1 MKNSHIIL
9 GFFLIIFG
17 CNLHSQVQSLP
28 QVPLVVFFQEPVN
41 CYNTGHIIINSAICP
56 GFSNSPYQLDH
67 IDWNMGDGTTITT
80 NSFQVEHTYTS
91 SQVFSVSAMA
101 YFSLNGSL
109 TGAHVVNTATGL
121 DVTLPNL
128 CASQQSSIYFDVP
141 VQLLSLDLY
150 TNPSSS
156 VPLYTNTG
164 ISLKLDYQATNIIL
178 SNCSYQL
185 LVDGISVAGP
195 NLPLPLSGSVVYPSA
210 TYSEGQHVAE
220 IIAINKLNMN
230 CPVTATTIFE
240 VLPPPDSIA
249 NCSDCFTFRPDRT
262 KRYWLS
268 AWVKEEV
275 ASQVKTYTNT
285 SVKLTFNG
293 SGAGVTTLA
302 PTGEIIDGWQ
312 RIAGEFTVP
321 ANTTSID
328 IKLNNAGSIAAYFD
342 DIRVHPFNASMKSY
356 VNDPET
362 FWLTA
367 ELDDNNYATFYEYDK
382 EGKLIRIK
390 KETAKGIMTI
400 QESRTSNPKTN

>member
-1 MKNSHIIL
+1 MKNIRFIL
-9 GFFLIIFG
+9 CLFWVVISANNGLAQTCPKVIFFEDQVDSSE
-17 CNLHSQVQSLP
+17 CN
-28 QVPLVVFFQEPVN
+28 
-41 CYNTGHIIINSAICP
+41 NTGLVTISLGICP
-56 GFSNSPYQLDH
+56 NTISGIVELDH
-67 IDWNMGDGTTITT
+67 VVWNMGDGITITT
-80 NSFQVEHTYTS
+80 NSLQITHTYS
-91 SQVFSVSAMA
+91 SSAVFNITAWAHFNINGVPCSTQVLS
-101 YFSLNGSL
+101 
-109 TGAHVVNTATGL
+109 TAVG
-121 DVTLPNL
+121 DVTLENL
-128 CASQQSSIYFDVP
+128 CNSSITSTVYHMP
-141 VQLLSLDLY
+141 VQLLSADLY
-150 TNPSSS
+150 TNPLNTT
-156 VPLYTNTG
+156 PLYPTTA
-164 ISLKLDYQATNIIL
+164 ISILLGYQGAG
-178 SNCSYQL
+178 
-185 LVDGISVAGP
+185 LVNGDIGYELFIDGVSVGSGP
-195 NLPLPLSGSVVYPSA
+195 SLASIGTFPVVKTAAYYP
-210 TYSEGQHVAE
+210 EGQHVAE
-220 IIAINKLNMN
+220 ILLKNKYNFY

-293 SGAGVTTLA
+293 SGAGVTTLS

-328 IKLNNAGSIAAYFD
+328 IKLDNVGSVAAYFD